1 MGRPCSG
8 DPGAGGAWS
17 NGTVDGEQSTLI
29 DVAGPSTRSV
39 AIARVLVDIDLPH
52 LDHPL
57 DYAVPEELLDSACPG
72 RLVRVRLGGAK
83 HSGWIV
89 ARADSTDHVGRL
101 QPLLSVVSD
110 APVVSPQMLRLAR
123 YLADRTVSTASQVL
137 SLAIPAR
144 HAATERQLLTRGAD
158 APTEGAV
165 TVPAGDSWSSH
176 PGGDAM
182 LRRLADGQSPRAVWT
197 ALAPTRDRQL
207 VDAVVA
213 TRSSGRSVVVITPT
227 SVQAE
232 QAARVLGA
240 TLGQDAV
247 TLSFAELP
255 PAQRYRI
262 HLEALAGHVRIVV
275 GTRSAV
281 WTPVRDLG
289 LMVIWDDGDDRLQEQ
304 RAPRLSALDVAV
316 ARAHLED
323 AGLLVGA
330 FARSVKAQALVR
342 SGWAAS
348 LTPERQARRA
358 STPRVYVADDLDADR
373 EGAGGASR
381 LPTRAQQL
389 IRRELANGPVL
400 IQVPSAGYVP
410 VVSCERCRAIARCAH
425 CGGTLSMA
433 RDKSV
438 HCTWCGRQAQDWRC
452 PHCAG
457 TRLRA
462 VRVGSDRTGEELG
475 RAFPGVPLT
484 VSSST
489 REITRSIGADS
500 RLVIA
505 TPGAEPLAQDGYA
518 AGLILD
524 ARAIA
529 SRPELWAPEEA
540 LRRWMGALSL
550 VRPGAPGVILGGV
563 EPALGQALVRWD
575 PVDFADR
582 LLDERAALGFFPI
595 TTVVALDGPPDDVQ
609 DVAAR
614 SGGELMGVVPLPA
627 GTAGARG
634 SPAGQSGQVRALV
647 RAPRERAGELL
658 GALARIQ
665 QHRGAH
671 RLPLVRVTVN
681 PPELF

>member
-1 MGRPCSG
+1 M
-8 DPGAGGAWS
+8 
-17 NGTVDGEQSTLI
+17 DGEQGALI
-29 DVAGPSTRSV
+29 DLGGASPAPV

-57 DYAVPEELLDSACPG
+57 DYAVPDELADSARPG

-83 HSGWIV
+83 RSGWIV
-89 ARADSTDHVGRL
+89 ERADSTDHIGSL
-101 QPLLSVVSD
+101 QPLLSVASD

-137 SLAIPAR
+137 SLAVPAR
-144 HAATERQLLTRGAD
+144 HAATERQVLARGAEAPD
-158 APTEGAV
+158 AAEAV
-165 TVPAGDSWSSH
+165 AAPGGGTWSSH
-176 PGGDAM
+176 PGGDAL
-182 LRRLADGQSPRAVWT
+182 LRRLAEGRSPRAVWT

-207 VDAVVA
+207 ADAVVA
-213 TRSSGRSVVVITPT
+213 TRASGRSVVVVAPT
-227 SVQAE
+227 SVQAD
-232 QAARVLGA
+232 QAAHVLA
-240 TLGQDAV
+240 DALGRDAV
-247 TLSFAELP
+247 TLSSAELP
-255 PAQRYRI
+255 PAERYRI
-262 HLEALAGHVRIVV
+262 HLEALDGRVRVVV

-289 LMVIWDDGDDRLQEQ
+289 LMVVWDDGDDRLQEQ
-304 RAPRLSALDVAV
+304 RAPRVGALDVAV
-316 ARAHLED
+316 ARAHLEG
-323 AGLLVGA
+323 AGLLAGA

-348 LTPERQARRA
+348 LTPERHTLRA
-358 STPRVYVADDLDADR
+358 STPRVHVADDLDADR

-381 LPTRAQQL
+381 LPPRAQQL
-389 IRRELANGPVL
+389 IRSRLADGPVL

-410 VVSCERCRAIARCAH
+410 VVSCERCRAVARCAR

-433 RDKSV
+433 GDRSV
-438 HCTWCGRQAQDWRC
+438 RCTWCGRDAQDWRC

-489 REITRSIGADS
+489 REITRSIGAEP

-518 AGLILD
+518 AGLVLD

-529 SRPELWAPEEA
+529 GRPELWAPEEA

-550 VRPGAPGVILGGV
+550 VRPGAPAVVLGGV

-575 PVDFADR
+575 PVDLADR
-582 LLDERAALGFFPI
+582 LLDERAALGFFPV
-595 TTVVALDGPPDDVQ
+595 TTVVALDGPSDDVQ
-609 DVAAR
+609 DVATR

-627 GTAGARG
+627 GAAGARG
-634 SPAGQSGQVRALV
+634 VPAGEDAPVRALV
-647 RAPRERAGELL
+647 RAPRENSSELL
-658 GALARIQ
+658 GALSRTQ
-665 QHRGAH
+665 QHRAAH